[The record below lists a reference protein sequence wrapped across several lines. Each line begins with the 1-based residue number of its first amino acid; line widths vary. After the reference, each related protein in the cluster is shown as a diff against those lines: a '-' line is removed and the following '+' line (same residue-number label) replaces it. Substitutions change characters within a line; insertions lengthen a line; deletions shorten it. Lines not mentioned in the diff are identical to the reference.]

1 MEFEEFEKFEND
13 HQNVFDDFKLGF
25 NPTIVV
31 TVTLLRCRDV
41 SVSYFYDMF
50 DTPDPQFRVRCPS
63 IPKSK
68 TFVTVGLKDDTPTS
82 EINETFK
89 FVIPDEMKDVE
100 SLPVVISMY
109 DVDVMSDD
117 RIGTKR
123 VDVVKEVKLG
133 ESINKTIDYNGHGE
147 LDVEISRELRT
158 TPDFRL
164 SLGLHPEERAFRK
177 KRLPIVY
184 ETLRNILGPEK
195 GPSSL
200 KETPVVSMVTSGGGY
215 RAVVGMCGAMEA
227 LNDAGLMNIF
237 TYAAGLSGSAWYL
250 QSVYALQ
257 GILSSEQAKFH
268 DELKK
273 RLAGNLFLDLVNPFT
288 ISSYQSYIAETKEK
302 NKQPH
307 SFVDYFP
314 GYLVGKHTLGE
325 KNMHLALS
333 DLKTYV
339 SDGKVPYPIIAS
351 LHAKS
356 SVSVSKFH
364 AYYEETPFEVSLP
377 EYGIGLSPDTVGS
390 TWTGGFLVDK
400 LPELPLHFSQGM
412 TGCAFSILLQDY
424 LKNGNER
431 ASDLGDYID
440 DERVRGKQFG
450 ERVIEIESDDE
461 EDTDEE
467 NDDLDMVPTVESNLS
482 NPESIHSPKP
492 VFLKSLVSQLSF
504 FTDRNAFVGRTARL
518 NNFAQGFSTLK
529 RYLMNPF
536 DHGDAHNAHEQE
548 LLDALGVLK
557 MKRQM
562 STRKNV
568 ISVIDAGLLFNVPTS
583 VALRPQRMCDLLI
596 VMDLSGYESDE
607 KFSYSSILHGAAH
620 AWRSGLHYPPVNFEK
635 ITNLPPKEFLI
646 FPSDDDDCPTILWF
660 TLCNKTFKNL
670 KDYTPRSKERPKDDK
685 KFNDFPV
692 FVDGSPYS
700 TFNFQYSGLEFDRLR
715 ELMYYNVTSHID
727 EIKVALEDAVA
738 RKTRRSNK
746 FQSHSK

>member
-1 MEFEEFEKFEND
+1 MDLEEFEKAEND
-13 HQNVFDDFKLGF
+13 YQKVFDDFKLDF

-41 SVSYFYDMF
+41 SVSYLYDMF

-100 SLPVVISMY
+100 SLPVVISLY
-109 DVDVMSDD
+109 DRDVISDD
-117 RIGTKR
+117 LIGSKK
-123 VDVVKEVKLG
+123 VDVVKELKLG
-133 ESINKTIDYNGHGE
+133 EKITKTIDYDGHGE
-147 LDVEISRELRT
+147 LDVEISKELRRN
-158 TPDFRL
+158 PDFRH
-164 SLGLHPEERAFRK
+164 SLGLHPDEKLYRK
-177 KRLPIVY
+177 ARIPIVY
-184 ETLRNILGPEK
+184 ESIRKILGSEK
-195 GPSSL
+195 ASKSL
-200 KETPVVSMVTSGGGY
+200 KETPVISLVTSGGGY
-215 RAVVGMCGAMEA
+215 RAAVGMCGAMEA
-227 LNDAGLMNIF
+227 LNDAGLMDIF
-237 TYAAGLSGSAWYL
+237 TYAAGLSGSAWYWL
-250 QSVYALQ
+250 SAYALQ
-257 GILSSEQAKFH
+257 GILPPGQRKFH
-268 DELKK
+268 DGLKK
-273 RLAGNLFLDLVNPFT
+273 KFGEDLVLDFINPFT
-288 ISSYQSYIAETKEK
+288 IANYQSYIAETKEK
-302 NKQPH
+302 SKQPH

-325 KNMHLALS
+325 ENMHLTLS
-333 DLKTYV
+333 HLKTYV

-377 EYGIGLSPDTVGS
+377 EYGIGLPPDTVGS

-400 LPELPLHFSQGM
+400 LRELPLHFSHGM
-412 TGCAFSILLQDY
+412 TGCAFSILLQ
-424 LKNGNER
+424 KFIKKGSER
-431 ASDLGDYID
+431 SADLSDYID
-440 DERVRGKQFG
+440 AERVRGKQRG
-450 ERVIEIESDDE
+450 DRIIEVESDDE
-461 EDTDEE
+461 EDTDDEDE
-467 NDDLDMVPTVESNLS
+467 DEMESS
-482 NPESIHSPKP
+482 TAESFSDNSESAPP
-492 VFLKSLVSQLSF
+492 SEPGFLQKAVTNLSF

-536 DHGDAHNAHEQE
+536 DHGDAHNAQEQE

-557 MKRQM
+557 MQKQM
-562 STRKNV
+562 STKKDT
-568 ISVIDAGLLFNVPTS
+568 ISFIDAGLLFNVPTS
-583 VALRPQRMCDLLI
+583 VALRPQRGCDLVI
-596 VMDLSGYESDE
+596 VMDFTGNESDD

-620 AWRSGLHYPPVNFEK
+620 AWRSGLRWPPVNFEK

-670 KDYTPRSKERPKDDK
+670 KDYTPRSKERPKDDG

-727 EIKVALEDAVA
+727 EIKAALEEAVLRKA
-738 RKTRRSNK
+738 RRLAKRL
-746 FQSHSK
+746 